1 MKTVESTLAM
11 LTDLSIVEDLR
22 KVLREKDREFLPVE
36 AKFQEAVRDLTA
48 RIGRNAANE
57 LVAAWDLQIC
67 SDLVYAGYLGF
78 QANLHNFHNPVASQ
92 FTRLDYETF
101 LREHIMQTMPYRN
114 EAEAAAAA
122 IQEAYEEVLNEYEDA
137 IRSYYVYLEVTGP
150 KLAHFWGY
158 RFANQFLPWVEPGY
172 VSDGAQTSMYA
183 LELHRDLGFRVCS

>member
-1 MKTVESTLAM
+1 MKTIESTLSH

-22 KVLREKDREFLPVE
+22 KVLWEKDREFLPVE
-36 AKFQEAVRDLTA
+36 AKFQEAMRDLST
-48 RIGRNAANE
+48 RIGKVATEE
-57 LVAAWDLQIC
+57 LMTAWDRQIC

-78 QANLHNFHNPVASQ
+78 QANLANFHNPVASQ
-92 FTRLDYETF
+92 FTRLDDETF

-122 IQEAYEEVLNEYEDA
+122 IQEAYEEALNEYEDA

-158 RFANQFLPWVEPGY
+158 RFGNQFLPWVEPGY

-183 LELHRDLGFRVCS
+183 LELHRDLGFRVS

>member
-1 MKTVESTLAM
+1 MKTIESTLAM
-11 LTDLSIVEDLR
+11 ITDLSIVEDLR
-22 KVLREKDREFLPVE
+22 KVLWENDREFLPVE
-36 AKFQEAVRDLTA
+36 AKFQEAVRDLST
-48 RIGRNAANE
+48 RIGKEATQE
-57 LVAAWDLQIC
+57 LMTALDRQIC

-114 EAEAAAAA
+114 EAETAAAA
-122 IQEAYEEVLNEYEDA
+122 IQEAYEEDLNEYEDA